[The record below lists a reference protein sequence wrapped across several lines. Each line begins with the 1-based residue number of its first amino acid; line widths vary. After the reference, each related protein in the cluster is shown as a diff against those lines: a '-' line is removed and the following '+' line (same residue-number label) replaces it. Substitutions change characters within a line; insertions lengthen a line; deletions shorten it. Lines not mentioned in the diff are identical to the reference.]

1 MLGVALVL
9 VAAATAA
16 GAESDA
22 AAQRSASVARL
33 ADAVAARL
41 LLADDVARYK
51 WNHAQPVADPARE
64 AVVLERT
71 TTAAVA
77 LGIPHDYAQRVVAA
91 QIAAS
96 RDRQQTLFDRW
107 RRDQHGPFPEVPDL
121 ATAQRPALDR
131 ATSELLT
138 RLQASMCDLDASA
151 RRALD
156 TPPSAL
162 ADATHAWSIA
172 VAALW
177 PTPSECRP

>member
-1 MLGVALVL
+1 MGRHVADVIVLALAGTLVL
-9 VAAATAA
+9 GA
-16 GAESDA
+16 GP
-22 AAQRSASVARL
+22 
-33 ADAVAARL
+33 AVA
-41 LLADDVARYK
+41 DDASMVPIIDDAM
-51 WNHAQPVADPARE
+51 N
-64 AVVLERT
+64 
-71 TTAAVA
+71 
-77 LGIPHDYAQRVVAA
+77 AQRVVAA